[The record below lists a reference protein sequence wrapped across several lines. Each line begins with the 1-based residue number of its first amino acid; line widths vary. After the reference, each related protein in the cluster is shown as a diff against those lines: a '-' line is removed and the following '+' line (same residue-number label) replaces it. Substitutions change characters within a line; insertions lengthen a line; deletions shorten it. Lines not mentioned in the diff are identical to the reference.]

1 MIQIPYF
8 FDNNNNITAINRAM
22 NYTTSMI
29 NHQTPTISN
38 NMLYQPNP
46 GSLIGS
52 QFNVQMNQQ
61 NQQNNVGP
69 NNNHSQTY
77 NMIEQA
83 ITHDVSQNN
92 LQPPNED
99 YESSYHRQLAQN
111 QAMALAQ
118 LCAKESSIP
127 QNQLQMSYEDLAN
140 NIDYAIEQNFV
151 STDLHQQSQNVS
163 PSSTRSSVTNLVN
176 QKPPVYT
183 KWTEQEDEL
192 LRAAV
197 RMYGPHKWSLIATH
211 VPNRTPMQ
219 CSARWVGAL
228 NPSIL
233 KGRWTSQEDNALKEA
248 VSHYINS
255 VDSQGNPQPIPWNK
269 VSKRIPQRTGAQCQ
283 ARWTEALDP
292 RIRKGKWSPSED
304 EILKEGVRMFGRC
317 WIRIAEM
324 IDGRT
329 QRQCRTR
336 WLQIKNKQSRIKND
350 DSVVTG
356 ITAVGAATNSNGD
369 NNSGMH
375 ILTPPNTTPST
386 PAQRIKNVSSNS
398 PDIISQ
404 RVILRSSPQI
414 INTNS
419 TAYGTLTSPVSNG
432 SGQSPTISDSETPI
446 SSPEFTSEYIS
457 TVDDTNSFNIFYNGT
472 YSQIHGT
479 PYIEPINQ
487 IDAYIF

>member
-1 MIQIPYF
+1 MIHIPYF
-8 FDNNNNITAINRAM
+8 FDSNNNITAVNRSM
-22 NYTTSMI
+22 NQDTNIQTTF
-29 NHQTPTISN
+29 SN
-38 NMLYQPNP
+38 DMLYHANSGP
-46 GSLIGS
+46 LIGS
-52 QFNVQMNQQ
+52 HYNMQMNQQ
-61 NQQNNVGP
+61 NHQNNVGHA
-69 NNNHSQTY
+69 NFS
-77 NMIEQA
+77 MINQA
-83 ITHDVSQNN
+83 TTHDVSQNN
-92 LQPPNED
+92 LQPHNDDERNA
-99 YESSYHRQLAQN
+99 SYHRQLAQN

-118 LCAKESSIP
+118 LTVPKEPEQKFPIH
-127 QNQLQMSYEDLAN
+127 QMSYDDLSN
-140 NIDYAIEQNFV
+140 NQININYAIEQHDFI
-151 STDLHQQSQNVS
+151 STDLHQQPQNVS
-163 PSSTRSSVTNLVN
+163 SSSAQSAVSNLVN

-248 VSHYINS
+248 VGHYINS

-350 DSVVTG
+350 EPG
-356 ITAVGAATNSNGD
+356 ITAINTVNNSNGD
-369 NNSGMH
+369 DNNGTML
-375 ILTPPNTTPST
+375 ILTPPHTTPST
-386 PAQRIKNVSSNS
+386 PSQRKNVSSNS
-398 PDIISQ
+398 PEIMQ
-404 RVILRSSPQI
+404 GMQGVILRSSPQM
-414 INTNS
+414 INTDTS
-419 TAYGTLTSPVSNG
+419 TYGSLTSPVSN
-432 SGQSPTISDSETPI
+432 SGKSPTISDSETPI
-446 SSPEFTSEYIS
+446 SSPEYHSNYT
-457 TVDDTNSFNIFYNGT
+457 TPLVDTNSFNYNNNCNLYGA
-472 YSQIHGT
+472 YQS
-479 PYIEPINQ
+479 PYIEDYHNQ
-487 IDAYIF
+487 VAYIF

>member
-1 MIQIPYF
+1 MIQIPYY
-8 FDNNNNITAINRAM
+8 FDSNNNITAVNNRVIN
-22 NYTTSMI
+22 
-29 NHQTPTISN
+29 
-38 NMLYQPNP
+38 LYPANS

-52 QFNVQMNQQ
+52 HFNMQ

-69 NNNHSQTY
+69 NNTY
-77 NMIEQA
+77 NMINQA
-83 ITHDVSQNN
+83 TVTINDVSQNN
-92 LQPPNED
+92 NLQPHNE
-99 YESSYHRQLAQN
+99 YHRQLAQN

-118 LCAKESSIP
+118 LCVQKEPI
-127 QNQLQMSYEDLAN
+127 QVEQKFQQMAYDDLSN
-140 NIDYAIEQNFV
+140 NHINIDYAIEQNFIPA
-151 STDLHQQSQNVS
+151 DLRHQSQNISSSSSQSAAVS
-163 PSSTRSSVTNLVN
+163 NLVN

-304 EILKEGVRMFGRC
+304 EILKDGVRMFGRC

-350 DSVVTG
+350 ESG
-356 ITAVGAATNSNGD
+356 ITAVGTVTNSNGE
-369 NNSGMH
+369 NNNGTML

-386 PAQRIKNVSSNS
+386 PAQRIKNVSSSS
-398 PDIISQ
+398 PDMMQ
-404 RVILRSSPQI
+404 GMQGVILRSSPQMV
-414 INTNS
+414 NATNNS
-419 TAYGTLTSPVSNG
+419 TYNTLTSPVSNG
-432 SGQSPTISDSETPI
+432 TASPILSESETPI
-446 SSPEFTSEYIS
+446 SSPEFTSNFSPVI
-457 TVDDTNSFNIFYNGT
+457 DTNSFNNFNNCNLYGAYN
-472 YSQIHGT
+472 QP
-479 PYIEPINQ
+479 PYIDDYNNYNQ
-487 IDAYIF
+487 VATYIF

>member
-1 MIQIPYF
+1 
-8 FDNNNNITAINRAM
+8 
-22 NYTTSMI
+22 
-29 NHQTPTISN
+29 
-38 NMLYQPNP
+38 
-46 GSLIGS
+46 
-52 QFNVQMNQQ
+52 
-61 NQQNNVGP
+61 
-69 NNNHSQTY
+69 
-77 NMIEQA
+77 
-83 ITHDVSQNN
+83 
-92 LQPPNED
+92 
-99 YESSYHRQLAQN
+99 
-111 QAMALAQ
+111 
-118 LCAKESSIP
+118 
-127 QNQLQMSYEDLAN
+127 
-140 NIDYAIEQNFV
+140 
-151 STDLHQQSQNVS
+151 
-163 PSSTRSSVTNLVN
+163 LVN

-329 QRQCRTR
+329 QVIIIIYT
-336 WLQIKNKQSRIKND
+336 LIKKK
-350 DSVVTG
+350 
-356 ITAVGAATNSNGD
+356 
-369 NNSGMH
+369 
-375 ILTPPNTTPST
+375 
-386 PAQRIKNVSSNS
+386 K
-398 PDIISQ
+398 
-404 RVILRSSPQI
+404 I
-414 INTNS
+414 INS
-419 TAYGTLTSPVSNG
+419 LLR
-432 SGQSPTISDSETPI
+432 
-446 SSPEFTSEYIS
+446 
-457 TVDDTNSFNIFYNGT
+457 
-472 YSQIHGT
+472 
-479 PYIEPINQ
+479 
-487 IDAYIF
+487 

>member
-1 MIQIPYF
+1 MLIYYIKHDTNIQTF
-8 FDNNNNITAINRAM
+8 
-22 NYTTSMI
+22 
-29 NHQTPTISN
+29 SN
-38 NMLYQPNP
+38 DMLYQANSGP
-46 GSLIGS
+46 LIGPHY
-52 QFNVQMNQQ
+52 NIQMDQQ
-61 NQQNNVGP
+61 NQQNNNVGP
-69 NNNHSQTY
+69 NNPYT
-77 NMIEQA
+77 MINQA
-83 ITHDVSQNN
+83 TTHDVSQNN
-92 LQPPNED
+92 LQPHNDERNA
-99 YESSYHRQLAQN
+99 SYHRQLAQN

-118 LCAKESSIP
+118 LTVPKEPEQKFSIHH
-127 QNQLQMSYEDLAN
+127 MSYDDLSN
-140 NIDYAIEQNFV
+140 NQININYAIEQDFV
-151 STDLHQQSQNVS
+151 TTNLHQQPQNVS
-163 PSSTRSSVTNLVN
+163 SSAVSNLVN

-248 VSHYINS
+248 VSHYINL

-336 WLQIKNKQSRIKND
+336 WLQIKNKQLRIKND
-350 DSVVTG
+350 ESG
-356 ITAVGAATNSNGD
+356 ISTVNAVNNSNGD
-369 NNSGMH
+369 DNNGTMV
-375 ILTPPNTTPST
+375 ILTPPHTTPST

-398 PDIISQ
+398 PEIM
-404 RVILRSSPQI
+404 RGVILRSSPQM
-414 INTNS
+414 INTDN
-419 TAYGTLTSPVSNG
+419 TTYGTLTSPISN
-432 SGQSPTISDSETPI
+432 SGKSPTISDSGTSI
-446 SSPEFTSEYIS
+446 SSPEFNSNYAIPL
-457 TVDDTNSFNIFYNGT
+457 VDTNTFNNFNNCNLYGAA
-472 YSQIHGT
+472 YAQT
-479 PYIEPINQ
+479 PYIEEFNNYHHNQ
-487 IDAYIF
+487 VAYIF

>member
-1 MIQIPYF
+1 MTF
-8 FDNNNNITAINRAM
+8 LSNNNITAVNRSM
-22 NYTTSMI
+22 NHNTNMQTT
-29 NHQTPTISN
+29 TFSN
-38 NMLYQPNP
+38 DMLYQSNSGP
-46 GSLIGS
+46 LIGS
-52 QFNVQMNQQ
+52 HYNMQVNQQ

-69 NNNHSQTY
+69 NTY
-77 NMIEQA
+77 TMLNQA
-83 ITHDVSQNN
+83 TTHDVSQNN
-92 LQPPNED
+92 LQPHNDERNA
-99 YESSYHRQLAQN
+99 SYHRQLAQN

-118 LCAKESSIP
+118 LSVPKEPEQKYSIQHMP
-127 QNQLQMSYEDLAN
+127 YDDLSN
-140 NIDYAIEQNFV
+140 NINYAIEHDFV
-151 STDLHQQSQNVS
+151 SSSDLHQQPQNIS
-163 PSSTRSSVTNLVN
+163 SSSTQSAVSNLVN

-192 LRAAV
+192 LRSAV

-350 DSVVTG
+350 ESG
-356 ITAVGAATNSNGD
+356 ITTINSVNNSNDD
-369 NNSGMH
+369 NNGTML
-375 ILTPPNTTPST
+375 ILTPPHTTPST
-386 PAQRIKNVSSNS
+386 PSQRIKNVSSNS
-398 PDIISQ
+398 PEVMQ
-404 RVILRSSPQI
+404 GMQGVILRSSQQM
-414 INTNS
+414 INTDNS
-419 TAYGTLTSPVSNG
+419 AFATLTSPVSN
-432 SGQSPTISDSETPI
+432 SGKSPTISDSETPI
-446 SSPEFTSEYIS
+446 SSPEFHSNYAIPL
-457 TVDDTNSFNIFYNGT
+457 VDTNSYNFNNCNLYGA
-472 YSQIHGT
+472 YQS
-479 PYIEPINQ
+479 PYIEDYHNQ
-487 IDAYIF
+487 VAYIF